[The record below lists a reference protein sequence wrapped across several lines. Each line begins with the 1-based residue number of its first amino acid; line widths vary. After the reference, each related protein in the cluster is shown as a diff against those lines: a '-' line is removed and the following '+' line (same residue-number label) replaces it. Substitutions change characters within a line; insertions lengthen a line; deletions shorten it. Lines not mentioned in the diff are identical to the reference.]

1 MKFSVCLSTQNI
13 DYSFL
18 SSFLTML
25 ENDSIIDE
33 VLIFSSNV
41 DEINKTHD
49 LSCFQSSKIISFVSP
64 TRLDPLSVKIKA
76 GLLAKNDWIALFDSI
91 DLPDKTFF
99 ENSLKY
105 IVQNNIWEK
114 PALLAPCY
122 AKPHHLFHNVVG
134 KKFTRKN
141 LHSTISNQILT
152 NVHPNHQ
159 LTTLLHLGN
168 FIVSKSVFT
177 KLDVSSVKDL
187 LSDSIA
193 YDSILFNCLC
203 FEQIHEIELHI
214 VSGMEYTNKFNEKKT
229 EAMKLEASDKIMK
242 KLQERLIA
250 SCIPEK
256 TNTTLKNFG
265 IDNDIISYGI
275 EHLIPNKNSV
285 IYSFGCG
292 ENILHAV
299 QMAKH
304 LGACVHLFDPSPEAV
319 KHAIY
324 IRNTFQLLERQ
335 SDKSD
340 KLYTKIC
347 ADSSY
352 MNNIIENNVHSSKI
366 QIHNTA
372 LGLEDK
378 DFVRFY
384 QLNDSSNFSLIEPSQ
399 KKGHILIK
407 TQKLTTIMKEL
418 DHKKIDFLKLD
429 VGEIGADIL
438 LQMFDEDNIYPNCL
452 SIRFSMQ
459 DFANSDQCAKEE
471 LERKY
476 TSIILKIIE
485 KGYQLCATNTGSVFE
500 RPYTFLYQ
508 QAKGT

>member
-13 DYSFL
+13 DYVFL

-25 ENDSIIDE
+25 ENDSFVDE
-33 VLIFSSNV
+33 VLIFSSNG

-64 TRLDPLSVKIKA
+64 TKLDPLSVKIKA
-76 GLLAKNDWIALFDSI
+76 GILAKNDWIALFDSN

-99 ENSLKY
+99 KNVFDY
-105 IVQNNIWEK
+105 IIKNNIWEK
-114 PALLAPCY
+114 HALLAPCY

-134 KKFTRKN
+134 KKFTREN
-141 LHSTISNQILT
+141 LHDTISDQILK
-152 NVHPNHQ
+152 NVHPNQ
-159 LTTLLHLGN
+159 QITTLLHLGN
-168 FIVSKSVFT
+168 FIVSKSIFT
-177 KLDVSSVKDL
+177 KLDISSVQDL
-187 LSDSIA
+187 LPDSIS
-193 YDSILFNCLC
+193 YDNILFNSLC
-203 FEQIHEIELHI
+203 FEQIHDIELY
-214 VSGMEYTNKFNEKKT
+214 VVPGMEYTNKFNEKKA
-229 EAMKLEASDKIMK
+229 EAMKLETSNKTMK

-250 SCIPEK
+250 SCVPEK
-256 TNTTLKNFG
+256 INNTLKKFG
-265 IDNDIISYGI
+265 IDNDTISYGL

-319 KHAIY
+319 KHAFY
-324 IRNTFQLLERQ
+324 IRNAFQLLERQ
-335 SDKSD
+335 SS
-340 KLYTKIC
+340 KLFTKVC
-347 ADSSY
+347 AESLY
-352 MNNIIENNVHSSKI
+352 MNKIIENNVHSSKI
-366 QIHNTA
+366 QIHDTA

-384 QLNDSSNFSLIEPSQ
+384 QLNESSNFSLIEPSQ

-418 DHKKIDFLKLD
+418 DHKHIDFMKLD
-429 VGEIGADIL
+429 VGEIGEDIL

-459 DFANSDQCAKEE
+459 DFANSDQCTKEE

-476 TSIILKIIE
+476 TSIILKVIE
-485 KGYQLCATNTGSVFE
+485 KGYQLCATHTGNVFE
-500 RPYTFLYQ
+500 RPYTFLYH